1 VKAKGKARAE
11 GSELLTNADLKVKPG
26 VCYALIGRNGTGKS
40 SEFDLIVYSIV
51 FKVLVGNYQR
61 LIYFTALLKAIA
73 QKLIPGIPIQ
83 TRISILQQTVS
94 EEDSSPEEGK
104 NESKLSVLEEVI
116 DRATS
121 KNEIQHE
128 IDGMSYALQL
138 TIELTKHSSFQR
150 NR

>member
-1 VKAKGKARAE
+1 MKAKGKARAE